1 MKAKSLPL
9 IIGVFLVG
17 FTLFMYQIILTR
29 LFSTILSYHF
39 VFMVISLS
47 MLGLTLGGVYAFKW
61 FKNQTELADSLL
73 WRKKLSVLGLL
84 SLTLLAAVLFL
95 YKTPFHPF
103 IIPIYLFLST
113 LPFIFGGYYL
123 SLAFKEWVNR
133 SNLLYFAD
141 LIGSAIGAI
150 LIVLL
155 LNNFSIL
162 RVGIILGFIPLT
174 VLVLNIQKRIHI
186 ISGMVVTLSII
197 SLLLTQGT
205 FVDNWAKD
213 FGAYKGS
220 PKVLGSLSDGNPR
233 IVYTFWNS
241 LARTDVVET
250 DTDQDKIILVDGGAA
265 SRMIPFNGDLESV
278 EYLKRNL
285 GYFPFSYK
293 DNQSALLIG
302 PGGGR
307 DILLAKLAGVESITA
322 VELNPGSVRAAEAFK
337 EFNGNIYGT
346 DDVKTY
352 IDDGRSFISKDSNKY
367 DVIFLSLVMTQ
378 ASEALGY
385 ALSENYIYTK
395 EAYET
400 YLNHLNPGGTLAFV
414 LHGENDLYKATTTIL
429 KVFEDKGIS
438 REDAVKYMTVVNSP
452 NAHDSEAAH
461 VMYPLLMVKN
471 TPFEKAE
478 SEEIIELALNA
489 KAKILNLPDFHEKLL
504 DFTPPKTVES
514 SYLVTDDYPF
524 FYNKGRIAPL
534 IVIFMLFVT
543 LILGR
548 YLTRKS
554 LDTKNQDVTYFKTYF
569 SYIGLGFML
578 IEIPLIQKFILLF
591 GHPTL
596 TFSTVIPILLF
607 TAGLGSLFSKIITS
621 RITMKTVGMI
631 IFAYAAILFAN
642 LPRFI
647 DTFQGADLSVKIFAT
662 FMLLLPLGLFMGIPF
677 PSGLNIMN
685 TKGITDYIPLMWG
698 INGWMSVVGS
708 ILALVLAMSFG
719 YNITLLV
726 GASLY
731 LLFAFHNRKIS
742 LCPIVRKENSLS

>member
-1 MKAKSLPL
+1 MKTKSLPL
-9 IIGVFLVG
+9 IIGIFLVG
-17 FTLFMYQIILTR
+17 LTLFMYQIILTR

-61 FKNQTELADSLL
+61 FATQNELASQLL
-73 WRKKLSVLGLL
+73 WRKKLSVLGFL
-84 SLTLLAAVLFL
+84 SLSLLATVLFL

-123 SLAFKEWVNR
+123 SLAFKEWVNK

-162 RVGIILGFIPLT
+162 RVGIILSFIPLI
-174 VLVLNIQKRIHI
+174 VLTLNIQKGTRRIT
-186 ISGMVVTLSII
+186 GMVLTFSII
-197 SLLLTQGT
+197 SLLLTQGM
-205 FVDNWAKD
+205 FVDKWAKD

-220 PKVLGSLSDGNPR
+220 PKVLGSLFDEQPR

-250 DTDQDKIILVDGGAA
+250 DTDKDKIILVDGGAA
-265 SRMIPFNGDLESV
+265 SRMIPFDGDLESV

-293 DNQSALLIG
+293 ENQSALLIG

-322 VELNPGSVRAAEAFK
+322 VEINPGSVKATEHFK
-337 EFNGNIYGT
+337 DFNGNIYGSDNIT
-346 DDVKTY
+346 TY

-378 ASEALGY
+378 ASEAIGY

-400 YLNHLNPGGTLAFV
+400 YLDHLNPGGTLAFV

-429 KVFEDKGIS
+429 KVFEEKGIS

-452 NAHDSEAAH
+452 NDHGSEAAH
-461 VMYPLLMVKN
+461 IMYPLLMVKN
-471 TPFEKAE
+471 VPFEKAE
-478 SEEIIELALNA
+478 SDEIIELALNA
-489 KAKILNLPDFHEKLL
+489 KAKIVSLPDIHEKLL
-504 DFTPPKTVES
+504 DFIPPKEVES
-514 SYLVTDDYPF
+514 SYLVTDNYPF

-534 IVIFMLFVT
+534 IVINMLVVT
-543 LILGR
+543 LLIGR
-548 YLTRKS
+548 YFTGKYLN
-554 LDTKNQDVTYFKTYF
+554 TKNEDVTYFKTYF
-569 SYIGLGFML
+569 SYIGLAFML

-607 TAGLGSLFSKIITS
+607 AAGLGSLFSKIITS
-621 RITMKTVGMI
+621 RITLKTVGII
-631 IFAYAAILFAN
+631 IFGYTALLFAY
-642 LPRFI
+642 LPNFI
-647 DTFQGADLSVKIFAT
+647 DTFQGADLSMKIFAT
-662 FMLLLPLGLFMGIPF
+662 FFLLLPLGLFMGIPF
-677 PSGLNIMN
+677 PSGLKIME
-685 TKGITDYIPLMWG
+685 TKSIADYVPLMWG

-731 LLFAFHNRKIS
+731 LLFAFHNRKQP
-742 LCPIVRKENSLS
+742 LYPLAD

>member
-1 MKAKSLPL
+1 MKTKSLPL
-9 IIGVFLVG
+9 IIGIFLVG
-17 FTLFMYQIILTR
+17 LTLFMYQIILTR

-47 MLGLTLGGVYAFKW
+47 MLGLTLGGVYSFKW
-61 FKNQTELADSLL
+61 FTTHNKIDSEALR
-73 WRKKLSVLGLL
+73 RKKLSVLGFL
-84 SLTLLAAVLFL
+84 SLSLLATVLFL
-95 YKTPFHPF
+95 YKTPFHTF

-113 LPFIFGGYYL
+113 LPFVFGGYYL
-123 SLAFKEWVNR
+123 SLAFKEWVNK
-133 SNLLYFAD
+133 SNILYFAD

-162 RVGIILGFIPLT
+162 RVGIILSFIPLI
-174 VLVLNIQKRIHI
+174 VLVLNIQKRIYI
-186 ISGMVVTLSII
+186 ITGMVVTLSII
-197 SLLLTQGT
+197 SLLLTQGN

-213 FGAYKGS
+213 FGAFKGS
-220 PKVLGSLSDGNPR
+220 PKVLGSLSDDNPR

-250 DTDQDKIILVDGGAA
+250 DTDQDKIVLVDGGAA
-265 SRMIPFNGDLESV
+265 SRMIPFDGDLESV

-293 DNQSALLIG
+293 ENQSALLIG

-322 VELNPGSVRAAEAFK
+322 VEINPGSVKATEAFK
-337 EFNGNIYGT
+337 DFNGDIYGS
-346 DDVKTY
+346 DNVKSY
-352 IDDGRSFISKDSNKY
+352 IDDGRSFVSKDSNKY

-400 YLNHLNPGGTLAFV
+400 YLDHLNPGGTLAFV

-429 KVFEDKGIS
+429 KIFEEKGIS
-438 REDAVKYMTVVNSP
+438 RDDAVEYITVINSP
-452 NAHDSEAAH
+452 NTHDQEAAH
-461 VMYPLLMVKN
+461 IMYPLLMVKN
-471 TPFEKAE
+471 TPFEKVE
-478 SEEIIELALNA
+478 SEEIIELSLNA
-489 KAKILNLPDFHEKLL
+489 KAKIVSLPKIHEKLL
-504 DFTPPKTVES
+504 DFIPPKEVES
-514 SYLVTDDYPF
+514 SYLVTDNYPF

-534 IVIFMLFVT
+534 IVIVMLIVT
-543 LILGR
+543 LLIGR
-548 YLTRKS
+548 YFTGKS
-554 LDTKNQDVTYFKTYF
+554 LRTKNRDVTYFRAYY

-607 TAGLGSLFSKIITS
+607 AAGLGSLFSRVITS
-621 RITMKTVGMI
+621 RITLKTVGII
-631 IFAYAAILFAN
+631 IFGYTVLLFAY
-642 LPRFI
+642 LPNFI
-647 DTFQGADLSVKIFAT
+647 DTFQGAELSMKFFAT
-662 FMLLLPLGLFMGIPF
+662 FILLLPLGLFMGIPF
-677 PSGLNIMN
+677 PSGLKIME
-685 TKGITDYIPLMWG
+685 TKSIADYVPLMWG

-726 GASLY
+726 GASIY
-731 LLFAFHNRKIS
+731 LLFAFHNRKQ
-742 LCPIVRKENSLS
+742 PIYPLAD